1 MNIKRNLIAASVL
14 AIGFAGAV
22 PAMADNDE
30 TTVTTVTKTT
40 GHHYVYYG
48 DHDIYYAPESK
59 TYYWENDGA
68 WKSGTE
74 LPSDRR
80 TYVTSGGVRL
90 ELNTEHP
97 YERHEWVRKHYKD
110 KHDGDEM
117 RERDDD

>member
-1 MNIKRNLIAASVL
+1 MNIKRSLIAASVL
-14 AIGFAGAV
+14 AIGFAGAM
-22 PAMADNDE
+22 PAMADSE

-48 DHDIYYAPESK
+48 DHQIYYAPESK

-80 TYVTSGGVRL
+80 TYVTTGGVKL
-90 ELNTEHP
+90 ELNTAQP
-97 YERHEWVRKHYKD
+97 YERHEWVVKHYKD

>member
-1 MNIKRNLIAASVL
+1 MNINRSLIAASVL

-22 PAMADNDE
+22 PAMAD

-48 DHDIYYAPESK
+48 DHQIYYAPETK

-80 TYVTSGGVRL
+80 TYVTAGGVKM
-90 ELNTEHP
+90 ELNTAQP
-97 YERHEWVRKHYKD
+97 YERHEWVVKHYKD

>member
-1 MNIKRNLIAASVL
+1 MNIKRSLIAASVL
-14 AIGFAGAV
+14 AITVAGAV
-22 PAMADNDE
+22 PAMAETD
-30 TTVTTVTKTT
+30 TTVTTVTKTSK
-40 GHHYVYYG
+40 HHYVYYG
-48 DHDIYYAPESK
+48 DHQIYYAPETK

-80 TYVTSGGVRL
+80 TYVTAGGVKIEL
-90 ELNTEHP
+90 ETAQP
-97 YERHEWVRKHYKD
+97 YERNEWVVKHYKD